1 MGRCVGGRLQR
12 PLWADRRPRLAP
24 SATAGRKQA
33 RLWNHI
39 NRNFALYQG
48 PVARENT
55 RTATQI
61 LRAGNFASS
70 HRYASPVMGSGER
83 RIWTRSVH
91 PEPSPAAF
99 W

>member
-48 PVARENT
+48 PVARE
-55 RTATQI
+55 
-61 LRAGNFASS
+61 
-70 HRYASPVMGSGER
+70 E
-83 RIWTRSVH
+83 
-91 PEPSPAAF
+91 
-99 W
+99 

>member
-1 MGRCVGGRLQR
+1 MTGSVGSAKVGAAVETLRLQFLQTR
-12 PLWADRRPRLAP
+12 
-24 SATAGRKQA
+24 
-33 RLWNHI
+33 
-39 NRNFALYQG
+39 G